1 MKSKKKSSESSSA
14 SKGWLARVAKE
25 LPKVQPGTPAPLIWA
40 ASGALLGLGISMG
53 AAAISDM
60 VEHNLQF
67 IALLLSALLKAFPVA
82 VAGAL
87 IGAFLALGWF
97 GYRR

>member
-1 MKSKKKSSESSSA
+1 
-14 SKGWLARVAKE
+14 
-25 LPKVQPGTPAPLIWA
+25 
-40 ASGALLGLGISMG
+40 
-53 AAAISDM
+53 M

-67 IALLLSALLKAFPVA
+67 LALLLSALLKAFPVA